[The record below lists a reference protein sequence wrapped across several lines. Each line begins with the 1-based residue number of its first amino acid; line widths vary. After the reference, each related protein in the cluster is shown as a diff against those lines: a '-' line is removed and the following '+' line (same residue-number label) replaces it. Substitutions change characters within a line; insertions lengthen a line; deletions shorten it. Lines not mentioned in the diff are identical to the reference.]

1 MKKVILRSVM
11 AVAVLIVILLTSGA
25 WLVWKHPLAVDAWMS
40 RHALAREGLHE
51 VTVASPVGA
60 QTVWEGGT
68 GPTLVL
74 LHGAGDQAGTWAR
87 VARPLLEHHR
97 LLIPD
102 LAGHGGSEPGRGPLG
117 VDTVLAGLSADI
129 AAQVPPQERIILVG
143 NSLGAWVSML
153 YAVNHPERVERLILV
168 NGGALRG
175 SHDPSILLPKDR
187 AAARKLMKMLT
198 GPATPPVPDFV
209 LDDVVRWAH
218 RGPVGRLA
226 ATADEMDAYVLDG
239 RLSEVEVPVDLL
251 WGDADQLMTLDY
263 AHKMLDG
270 LPAARLT
277 TIHGC
282 GHVPQR
288 ECPQRFLKGLDQVL
302 AEAPPSEKP

>member
-1 MKKVILRSVM
+1 MKKIVLRSIM
-11 AVAVLIVILLTSGA
+11 AVAVVLVVLLTAGA
-25 WLVWKHPLAVDAWMS
+25 WLVWKRPLAVDAWMS
-40 RHALAREGLHE
+40 RHALARQGLHE
-51 VTVASPVGA
+51 ATVASPVGPQA
-60 QTVWEGGT
+60 VWEGGT
-68 GPTLVL
+68 GPVLVL

-87 VARPLLEHHR
+87 VVRPLLQGHR

-102 LAGHGGSEPGRGPLG
+102 LAGHGDSEPHKGPLG
-117 VDTVLAGLSADI
+117 IDTVLAGLTSDL
-129 AAQVPPQERIILVG
+129 AAQVPSGEKVILVG

-175 SHDPSILLPKDR
+175 THDRSILMPADR

-209 LDDVVRWAH
+209 LDDVVRWSR

-226 ATADEMDAYVLDG
+226 ATASQMKKYVLDG
-239 RLSEVEVPVDLL
+239 RLSEVAVPVDLL

-263 AHKMLDG
+263 AHRMMDG

-277 TIHGC
+277 TVHGC
-282 GHVPQR
+282 GHIPQR

-302 AEAPPSEKP
+302 GEAPPQGS